1 MTRMINGWTK
11 TEMWVADDRVDEY
24 KAAGH
29 RLAAESEKPTVKD
42 EPKAEAEEIK
52 EPEVKETKKATK
64 TTKAST
70 KKK

>member
-1 MTRMINGWTK
+1 MMKMINGFTG

-29 RLAAESEKPTVKD
+29 RLAADSENPTVKD

>member
-1 MTRMINGWTK
+1 MVKFINKWTGSI
-11 TEMWVADDRVDEY
+11 MWVAEDRVDEY

-29 RLAAESEKPTVKD
+29 KLAADSEKPTVKD

-52 EPEVKETKKATK
+52 EPEVKQTKKAAK